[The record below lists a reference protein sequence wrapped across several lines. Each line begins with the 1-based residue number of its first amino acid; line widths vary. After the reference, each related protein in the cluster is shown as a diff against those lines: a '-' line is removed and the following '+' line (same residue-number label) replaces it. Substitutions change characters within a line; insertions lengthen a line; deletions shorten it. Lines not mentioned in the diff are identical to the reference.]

1 MICVPLSLQ
10 VALCLTQ
17 KLAYCWGN
25 EASISGSPIYYE
37 NKKFENL
44 IIHIR

>member
-1 MICVPLSLQ
+1 MICVALSLQ

-17 KLAYCWGN
+17 KLAYYWGN
-25 EASISGSPIYYE
+25 EVSIRGSLIYYE